1 MKLSITSPSY
11 SIYCFCSQ
19 GKTQGFQ
26 TVIKSYDGSDPDA
39 IHSYEAELKTYG
51 KLKELQ
57 GLHIPRLL
65 FWGPLQESSNP
76 TLVFQNCG
84 TPLSKIPLLTRQ
96 HKRAAWRALRGL
108 HSKGAVHGDLSLHH
122 LLWNVE
128 KKRMVLV
135 DLAMATL
142 GVTNNKRFSKEEEV
156 LQRLLEEREQELHA
170 L

>member
-84 TPLSKIPLLTRQ
+84 TALSKIPGPLLGHCSHASTSELRGE
-96 HKRAAWRALRGL
+96 HCVVCTARALCTGT
-108 HSKGAVHGDLSLHH
+108 SACTTYYG
-122 LLWNVE
+122 
-128 KKRMVLV
+128 M
-135 DLAMATL
+135 
-142 GVTNNKRFSKEEEV
+142 
-156 LQRLLEEREQELHA
+156 
-170 L
+170 